1 MKISKTAAIAT
12 VVFLA
17 VSAFCIVG
25 KTSSPKI
32 QYKDGTYNV
41 TVQGRNAPIELE
53 MVVSKGKPSAVNVL
67 SQEESFFAQP
77 AEEEI
82 IKAFIGGKK
91 IGQRRDCNIKRDEGR
106 SSGFAE
112 SGSVADLSQCQ
123 KIENIFT

>member
-1 MKISKTAAIAT
+1 MKISKTAVIAT
-12 VVFLA
+12 VVFIG

-53 MVVSKGKPSAVNVL
+53 MVVSKGKPFAVNVL

-77 AEEEI
+77 AEEKI
-82 IKAFIGGKK
+82 INLFVGGKPLEK
-91 IGQRRDCNIKRDEGR
+91 IDAVSGATITSTAMKEGLQ
-106 SSGFAE
+106 AL
-112 SGSVADLSQCQ
+112 VDQAVQQ
-123 KIENIFT
+123 

>member
-1 MKISKTAAIAT
+1 MQISKTAAIAT
-12 VVFLA
+12 AVFLA
-17 VSAFCIVG
+17 VSAFCIAG
-25 KTSSPKI
+25 KTSSPKV

-77 AEEEI
+77 AEDEI

-91 IGQRRDCNIKRDEGR
+91 LEKIDAVSGATVTSNAMKEGIQ
-106 SSGFAE
+106 ALLNQ
-112 SGSVADLSQCQ
+112 AQ
-123 KIENIFT
+123 